1 MPDRP
6 LPTVSDP
13 EEAREAFLRDHAMA
27 LEGYRWEQE
36 GPLSILVHLEG
47 HRASGEVDLYLACFS
62 FLYYPI
68 WPPSVTFVNPETHRH
83 DPAHWP
89 NATGPNIAFHATYGD
104 APTGMVCNSMFFEY
118 YFWGGH
124 GADSSIRWDPER
136 YTFAASLNELRIHLC
151 PPHYH
156 GPRR

>member
-13 EEAREAFLRDHAMA
+13 EEARAAFLRDHEKA
-27 LEGYRWEQE
+27 LEGYRWEEQS
-36 GPLSILVHLEG
+36 PLSILVHLEG

-68 WPPSVTFVNPETHRH
+68 WPPSVTFVNPVTLKY
-83 DPAHWP
+83 DPAYWP
-89 NATGPNIAFHATYGD
+89 KTSGPNIAFSAPYGD
-104 APTGMVCNSMFFEY
+104 APSGMVCNSMFFEY

-124 GADSSIRWDPER
+124 APNPNISWDPKR
-136 YTFAASLNELRIHLC
+136 HTFAASLNELRIHLR
-151 PPHYH
+151 PPHYQ